1 MYEVYLIPTCL
12 WRWDRAFRNVG
23 I

>member
-1 MYEVYLIPTCL
+1 VSRILLTSTCL
-12 WRWDRAFRNVG
+12 WRWDRVFRNVG